1 MEKLRKNAELMYQL
15 DEKNDIGEVT
25 EENRWNMLS
34 TWRERVDE
42 ELRLNIFGTRKGR
55 RLNYI

>member
-1 MEKLRKNAELMYQL
+1 MEKLRKNAELIYQI
-15 DEKNDIGEVT
+15 DEESDVGEGV

-42 ELRLNIFGTRKGR
+42 ELRLNIFGTRKGQ
-55 RLNYI
+55 RLNYL